1 MPVKKKNPKPKKK
14 PVKLKKA
21 DFQRQNQNQNQR
33 VTVNLGN
40 NKPVQK
46 RRARASAP
54 APSTYAQQS
63 PQVITQYV
71 QQQPPLMYGTSPVV
85 NTSGFAPPPPMT
97 ELGTPISMG
106 QPISQ
111 SVSNRIV
118 GEEPRLKIP
127 EEIATEPLIYD
138 NFRRLPKENFQIDS
152 APDFDNEFMSES
164 QPPIRYDFPDITFP
178 QLYPPKSFMTESPPK
193 SFMTENPPRKK
204 VDDSSDSDME
214 YNIIPD
220 EEQVAGRR
228 MPRMPQIRE
237 NRRTS
242 YNINT
247 MPKQQLTDLM
257 NEYGLPLFDDTG
269 KKLTNVQQRDKI
281 KTYRR
286 YH

>member
-14 PVKLKKA
+14 PVKLKKTE
-21 DFQRQNQNQNQR
+21 FQRQNQIQNQR

-40 NKPVQK
+40 NKPAQK
-46 RRARASAP
+46 RRPRANAP
-54 APSTYAQQS
+54 APSTYAQQN

-71 QQQPPLMYGTSPVV
+71 QQQPPLMMYGPSPVV

-97 ELGTPISMG
+97 ELGTPISMS
-106 QPISQ
+106 QPR
-111 SVSNRIV
+111 RIF

-127 EEIATEPLIYD
+127 EEIVTEPIIYD

-152 APDFDNEFMSES
+152 APDFDNDFMSES
-164 QPPIRYDFPDITFP
+164 QPPIRYDSPDITFP
-178 QLYPPKSFMTESPPK
+178 QLFPPKSFMTETPFPIV
-193 SFMTENPPRKK
+193 RKK
-204 VDDSSDSDME
+204 ADDSSDSDME

-220 EEQVAGRR
+220 EGQVAGRR

-257 NEYGLPLFDDTG
+257 NEYSLPLFDDTG
-269 KKLTNVQQRDKI
+269 KKLTNAQQRDKI

-286 YH
+286 YN

>member
-14 PVKLKKA
+14 PVKLKKN
-21 DFQRQNQNQNQR
+21 DQRQNQNQNQR

-71 QQQPPLMYGTSPVV
+71 QQQPPLMYGPSPVV

-97 ELGTPISMG
+97 ELGTPISMS

-127 EEIATEPLIYD
+127 EEIVTEPLIYD
-138 NFRRLPKENFQIDS
+138 NFRRLPKEIFQIDS

-164 QPPIRYDFPDITFP
+164 QPAIRYDSPDITFP
-178 QLYPPKSFMTESPPK
+178 ELFPPKSFMTE
-193 SFMTENPPRKK
+193 TPPRKK
-204 VDDSSDSDME
+204 ADDSSDSDME

-237 NRRTS
+237 NRRNS

-247 MPKQQLTDLM
+247 MSKQQLTDLM

-269 KKLTNVQQRDKI
+269 KKLTNAQQRDKI

-286 YH
+286 